1 MAGGGGIPVERR
13 PTPCIAGSPE
23 ERFGFLVTRRRGL
36 GRGWD
41 KGEAKH
47 AWPCA
52 SRRGGGG
59 NLVISPMFIT
69 NGTVAGD
76 DI

>member
-1 MAGGGGIPVERR
+1 VVRR
-13 PTPCIAGSPE
+13 PTPCIASSLE
-23 ERFGFLVTRRRGL
+23 ERFGFLVTRWRGL

-41 KGEAKH
+41 KGEAKW

-59 NLVISPMFIT
+59 NLVSSPMFIT
-69 NGTVAGD
+69 NGTIAGD

>member
-1 MAGGGGIPVERR
+1 VVRR
-13 PTPCIAGSPE
+13 PTPCIASSPE

-41 KGEAKH
+41 KGEAKR

-52 SRRGGGG
+52 SRRDGDG
-59 NLVISPMFIT
+59 NLVSSPMFIM
-69 NGTVAGD
+69 NGTIVGN